1 MKKSILC
8 LLLVLCLCLC
18 MVLAS
23 CNDDPAD
30 VEVAPGEEEIGKK
43 GEVEITKND
52 PGVTAP
58 DVNETT
64 NGTTPRY

>member
-1 MKKSILC
+1 
-8 LLLVLCLCLC
+8 